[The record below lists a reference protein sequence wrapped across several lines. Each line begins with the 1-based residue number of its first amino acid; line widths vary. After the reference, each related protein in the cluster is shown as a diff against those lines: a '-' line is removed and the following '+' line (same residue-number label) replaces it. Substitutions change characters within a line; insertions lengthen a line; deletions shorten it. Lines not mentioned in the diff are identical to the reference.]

1 MRATDSTVMRD
12 TIRRTL
18 REKRQQLS
26 TTQQQ
31 QAAQA
36 IVTLVTRS
44 PYWQRAQHIAFYIAQ
59 QGELDP
65 CWLQQQAEQEGKQCY
80 APIVQHPQRTLTF
93 AAYTRN
99 SQWTVNRFGI
109 AEPISAD
116 HYSAQH
122 LDLVLLPLVGFDRQ
136 GHRLGMGSGY
146 YDRTFA
152 HRPPLTL
159 CCLLGLAYAWQE
171 VSGITPE
178 SWDVALHGI
187 ATDQELI
194 MV

>member
-26 TTQQQ
+26 ATQQQ
-31 QAAQA
+31 QAAQT

-80 APIVQHPQRTLTF
+80 APIVQHRQRTLTF

-99 SQWTVNRFGI
+99 TQWTVNR
-109 AEPISAD
+109 
-116 HYSAQH
+116 
-122 LDLVLLPLVGFDRQ
+122 
-136 GHRLGMGSGY
+136 
-146 YDRTFA
+146 
-152 HRPPLTL
+152 L
-159 CCLLGLAYAWQE
+159 CCMLGLAYAWQE